1 MLKLKAYPGGKMK
14 KSTFILGLSLSAI
27 LAIAGCANNTT
38 NDQAVIDKLSTQL
51 DRVTNTVSAVSVAN
65 IDEIAREDFG
75 GNVGTISQLSRLSSS
90 GQTASAIARNI
101 ENNRYQILRKAKAIK
116 KSITGGELK
125 LGNDNARAISELT
138 TSMQK
143 YTTELTR
150 TKSDYRNTVRSMAKL
165 SDPGTQF
172 DAKLTRLSC
181 CLESR
186 DCYLNNI
193 LNTLNNVEGI
203 LNTAGNSNG
212 ETSDSQN
219 GQNTTGQNA
228 AGQNTNN
235 QNSSSQKDWGNKTPE
250 DYANEQNGTNN
261 GYNSSGNNLNNS
273 NNSNNNANNNANNSN
288 NSGNSFGGNQNLIP
302 FNYNDY
308 CPDGNCY
315 NGNANC
321 PDGNCY
327 NNYANCP
334 DGNCYNN
341 ANCPDGNCYDYNL
354 NCPNGNCYNGNIAN
368 TNAYGMN
375 RGLFNPGRN
384 TDTYGPGVTNIDTYR
399 YTGNGYG
406 NGFGN
411 GYGFGYNNGF
421 NGFNGN
427 NMQGMRHFNG
437 SNGINAILPS
447 DASNDQEMPT
457 SVIDETAIPV
467 ESSTE
472 NAEVKQE
479 AKKPEN
485 AEKFKNESTK
495 QESQVETNDIEKI
508 VSSSKHAEDGAT
520 SIQPKKA
527 QKLDID
533 TDAKVKSV
541 EAKPSENAEASKDNE
556 TLKQPESASESQS
569 DKVTENGTTLQGEEK
584 AKGHTSVVNADI
596 NKDIE
601 DLVK

>member
-14 KSTFILGLSLSAI
+14 KSTFVLGLSLSAI
-27 LAIAGCANNTT
+27 LAIAGCTNNTT

-65 IDEIAREDFG
+65 IDEITREDFG
-75 GNVGTISQLSRLSSS
+75 GNVETISQLSRLSGS

-116 KSITGGELK
+116 KSITGGQLI

-165 SDPGTQF
+165 NDPGTQF

-203 LNTAGNSNG
+203 LNTASNSNG
-212 ETSDSQN
+212 ETSGSQN
-219 GQNTTGQNA
+219 GQNTTSQNA
-228 AGQNTNN
+228 AGQNANN
-235 QNSSSQKDWGNKTPE
+235 QNSSNRKDWGNKTPE
-250 DYANEQNGTNN
+250 DYANEPNGSNN
-261 GYNSSGNNLNNS
+261 GYNSSEKNLNNT
-273 NNSNNNANNNANNSN
+273 NNSNNNANNSN

-302 FNYNDY
+302 FNYNGY
-308 CPDGNCY
+308 CPDGNCF
-315 NGNANC
+315 NGNAI
-321 PDGNCY
+321 
-327 NNYANCP
+327 CP

-411 GYGFGYNNGF
+411 GYGYGYNNGI
-421 NGFNGN
+421 NRFNGN

-467 ESSTE
+467 ETITE
-472 NAEVKQE
+472 KTEAKQE
-479 AKKPEN
+479 ANKPEN
-485 AEKFKNESTK
+485 AEKCKSESTK
-495 QESQVETNDIEKI
+495 QETQVETSDIEKI

-533 TDAKVKSV
+533 ADAKVKSV
-541 EAKPSENAEASKDNE
+541 EAKPSENANASKNNE
-556 TLKQPESASESQS
+556 SPKPAESASENQP
-569 DKVTENGTTLQGEEK
+569 DKATENDTTLQGEEK
-584 AKGHTSVVNADI
+584 AKGHTSIVNADI

>member
-14 KSTFILGLSLSAI
+14 KSTFVLGLSLSAI
-27 LAIAGCANNTT
+27 LAIAGCTNNTT

-65 IDEIAREDFG
+65 IDEITREDFD
-75 GNVGTISQLSRLSSS
+75 GNVGTISQLSRLSGS

-116 KSITGGELK
+116 KSITGGQLI

-165 SDPGTQF
+165 NDPGTQF

-203 LNTAGNSNG
+203 LNTVSNSNG

-228 AGQNTNN
+228 AGQNANN
-235 QNSSSQKDWGNKTPE
+235 QNSSNRKDWGNKTPE
-250 DYANEQNGTNN
+250 DYANEPNGTNN
-261 GYNSSGNNLNNS
+261 GYNSSEKNLNNT
-273 NNSNNNANNNANNSN
+273 NNSNNNANNSN

-302 FNYNDY
+302 FNYNGY
-308 CPDGNCY
+308 CPDGNCF
-315 NGNANC
+315 NGNAI
-321 PDGNCY
+321 
-327 NNYANCP
+327 CP

-411 GYGFGYNNGF
+411 GYGYGYNNGI
-421 NGFNGN
+421 NRFNGN

-467 ESSTE
+467 ETITE
-472 NAEVKQE
+472 KTEAKQE
-479 AKKPEN
+479 ANKPEN
-485 AEKFKNESTK
+485 AEKCKSESTK
-495 QESQVETNDIEKI
+495 QETQVETSDIEKI

-533 TDAKVKSV
+533 ADAKVKSV
-541 EAKPSENAEASKDNE
+541 EAKPSENANASKNNE
-556 TLKQPESASESQS
+556 SPKPAESASENQP
-569 DKVTENGTTLQGEEK
+569 DKATENDTTLQGEEK

>member
-14 KSTFILGLSLSAI
+14 KSTFVLGLSLSAI
-27 LAIAGCANNTT
+27 LAIAGCTNNTT

-65 IDEIAREDFG
+65 IDEITREDFD
-75 GNVGTISQLSRLSSS
+75 GNVGTISQLSRLSGS

-116 KSITGGELK
+116 KSITGGQLI

-165 SDPGTQF
+165 NDPGTQF

-203 LNTAGNSNG
+203 LNTVSNSNG

-219 GQNTTGQNA
+219 GQNATGQNA
-228 AGQNTNN
+228 AGQNANN
-235 QNSSSQKDWGNKTPE
+235 QNSSNRKDWGNKTPE
-250 DYANEQNGTNN
+250 DYANEPNGTNN
-261 GYNSSGNNLNNS
+261 GYNSSEKNLNNT
-273 NNSNNNANNNANNSN
+273 NNSNNNANNSN
-288 NSGNSFGGNQNLIP
+288 NSGNSFGGNHNLIP
-302 FNYNDY
+302 FNYNGY
-308 CPDGNCY
+308 CPDGNCF
-315 NGNANC
+315 NGNAI
-321 PDGNCY
+321 
-327 NNYANCP
+327 CP

-411 GYGFGYNNGF
+411 GYGYGYNNGI
-421 NGFNGN
+421 NRFNGN

-467 ESSTE
+467 ETITE
-472 NAEVKQE
+472 KTEAKQE
-479 AKKPEN
+479 ANKPEN
-485 AEKFKNESTK
+485 AEKCKSESTK
-495 QESQVETNDIEKI
+495 QETQVETSDIEKI

-533 TDAKVKSV
+533 ADAKVKSV
-541 EAKPSENAEASKDNE
+541 EAKPSENANASKNNE
-556 TLKQPESASESQS
+556 SPKPAESASENQP
-569 DKVTENGTTLQGEEK
+569 DKATENDTTLQGEEK
-584 AKGHTSVVNADI
+584 AKGHTSIVNADI

>member
-38 NDQAVIDKLSTQL
+38 NDQAVIDKLSSQL

-75 GNVGTISQLSRLSSS
+75 GNVGTISQLSRLSGS

-101 ENNRYQILRKAKAIK
+101 ENNRHQILRKAKAIK
-116 KSITGGELK
+116 KSITGGQLI

-203 LNTAGNSNG
+203 LNTVNNSNG
-212 ETSDSQN
+212 ETSN
-219 GQNTTGQNA
+219 NQNTTDQNA
-228 AGQNTNN
+228 AEKNANN

-250 DYANEQNGTNN
+250 DYANEQNGANN
-261 GYNSSGNNLNNS
+261 NYNSSGNNLNNL
-273 NNSNNNANNNANNSN
+273 N
-288 NSGNSFGGNQNLIP
+288 NSGNSFSGNQNLIP

-315 NGNANC
+315 NNPNC

-327 NNYANCP
+327 NNY
-334 DGNCYNN
+334 

-354 NCPNGNCYNGNIAN
+354 NCPNGNCYNDSIAN
-368 TNAYGMN
+368 TNAYGIN

-427 NMQGMRHFNG
+427 STQGMRHFNG
-437 SNGINAILPS
+437 SNGINAILPN

-457 SVIDETAIPV
+457 SAIDEAAIPA
-467 ESSTE
+467 ETSTE
-472 NAEVKQE
+472 KTEAKQE

-485 AEKFKNESTK
+485 AEKFKNETTK
-495 QESQVETNDIEKI
+495 QESQVNINDIEKI
-508 VSSSKHAEDGAT
+508 VSSSKHAEDGVT

-527 QKLDID
+527 QKLDFD

-541 EAKPSENAEASKDNE
+541 EAKPSESSTESKDNKSP
-556 TLKQPESASESQS
+556 KQPESARESQP
-569 DKVTENGTTLQGEEK
+569 DKVTENDNSLQGEEK
-584 AKGHTSVVNADI
+584 TKGHTSVVNADI

>member
-14 KSTFILGLSLSAI
+14 KSTFVLSLSLSAI
-27 LAIAGCANNTT
+27 LAIAGCTNNTT

-65 IDEIAREDFG
+65 IDEITREDFG
-75 GNVGTISQLSRLSSS
+75 GNVETISQLSYLSGS

-116 KSITGGELK
+116 KSITGGQLI

-165 SDPGTQF
+165 NDSGTQF

-203 LNTAGNSNG
+203 LNTASNSNG
-212 ETSDSQN
+212 ETSGSQN

-228 AGQNTNN
+228 AGQNANN
-235 QNSSSQKDWGNKTPE
+235 QNSSNRKDWGNKTPE
-250 DYANEQNGTNN
+250 DYANEPNGTNN
-261 GYNSSGNNLNNS
+261 GYNSSEKNLNNT
-273 NNSNNNANNNANNSN
+273 NNSNNSN
-288 NSGNSFGGNQNLIP
+288 NSGNSFGSNQNLIP
-302 FNYNDY
+302 FNYNGY
-308 CPDGNCY
+308 CPDGNCF
-315 NGNANC
+315 NGN
-321 PDGNCY
+321 
-327 NNYANCP
+327 ANCP

-368 TNAYGMN
+368 TNAYGIN

-406 NGFGN
+406 SGFGN
-411 GYGFGYNNGF
+411 GYGYEYNNGY
-421 NGFNGN
+421 NRFNGN

-447 DASNDQEMPT
+447 DASNDQETPT

-467 ESSTE
+467 ETITE
-472 NAEVKQE
+472 KAEAKQE
-479 AKKPEN
+479 ANKPEN

-495 QESQVETNDIEKI
+495 QETQVETNDIEKI

-533 TDAKVKSV
+533 ADAKVKSV
-541 EAKPSENAEASKDNE
+541 EAKPSENANASKNNE
-556 TLKQPESASESQS
+556 SPKPAESASENQP
-569 DKVTENGTTLQGEEK
+569 DKATENDTTLQGEEK

>member
-14 KSTFILGLSLSAI
+14 KSTFVLGLSLSAI
-27 LAIAGCANNTT
+27 LAIAGCTNNTT

-65 IDEIAREDFG
+65 IDEITREDFG
-75 GNVGTISQLSRLSSS
+75 GNVETISQLSRLSGS

-116 KSITGGELK
+116 KSITGGQLI

-165 SDPGTQF
+165 NDPGTQF

-186 DCYLNNI
+186 DRYLNNI

-203 LNTAGNSNG
+203 LNTASNSNG
-212 ETSDSQN
+212 ETSGSQN

-228 AGQNTNN
+228 AGQNANN
-235 QNSSSQKDWGNKTPE
+235 QNSSSRKDWGNKTPE
-250 DYANEQNGTNN
+250 DYANEPNGTNN
-261 GYNSSGNNLNNS
+261 GYNSSEKNLNNT
-273 NNSNNNANNNANNSN
+273 NNSNNSN
-288 NSGNSFGGNQNLIP
+288 NSGNSFGSNQNLIP
-302 FNYNDY
+302 FNYNGY
-308 CPDGNCY
+308 CPDGNCF
-315 NGNANC
+315 NGN
-321 PDGNCY
+321 
-327 NNYANCP
+327 ANCP

-411 GYGFGYNNGF
+411 GYGYEYNNGF
-421 NGFNGN
+421 NRFNGN

-447 DASNDQEMPT
+447 DASNDQEMPP

-467 ESSTE
+467 ETITE
-472 NAEVKQE
+472 KAEAKQE
-479 AKKPEN
+479 ANKPEN
-485 AEKFKNESTK
+485 AEKFKSESTK
-495 QESQVETNDIEKI
+495 QETQVETSYIEKI

-533 TDAKVKSV
+533 ADAKVKSV
-541 EAKPSENAEASKDNE
+541 EAKPSENANASKNNE
-556 TLKQPESASESQS
+556 SPTQPENASESQP
-569 DKVTENGTTLQGEEK
+569 DKAAENDTTLQGEEK
-584 AKGHTSVVNADI
+584 AKGHTSIVNADI

>member
-14 KSTFILGLSLSAI
+14 KSTFVLGLSLSAI
-27 LAIAGCANNTT
+27 LAIAGCTNNTT

-65 IDEIAREDFG
+65 IDEITREDFD
-75 GNVGTISQLSRLSSS
+75 GNVGTISQLSRLSGS

-116 KSITGGELK
+116 KSITGGQLI

-165 SDPGTQF
+165 NDPGTQF

-203 LNTAGNSNG
+203 LNTVSNSNG

-228 AGQNTNN
+228 AGQNANN
-235 QNSSSQKDWGNKTPE
+235 QNSSNRKDWGNKTPE
-250 DYANEQNGTNN
+250 DYANEPNGTNN
-261 GYNSSGNNLNNS
+261 GYNSSEKNLNNT
-273 NNSNNNANNNANNSN
+273 NNSNNNANNSN

-302 FNYNDY
+302 FNYNGY
-308 CPDGNCY
+308 CPDGNCF
-315 NGNANC
+315 NGNAI
-321 PDGNCY
+321 
-327 NNYANCP
+327 CP

-411 GYGFGYNNGF
+411 GYGYGYNNGI
-421 NGFNGN
+421 NRFNGN

-467 ESSTE
+467 ETITE
-472 NAEVKQE
+472 KTEAKQE
-479 AKKPEN
+479 ANKPEN
-485 AEKFKNESTK
+485 AEKCKSESTK
-495 QESQVETNDIEKI
+495 QETQVETSDIEKI

-533 TDAKVKSV
+533 ADAKVKSV
-541 EAKPSENAEASKDNE
+541 EAKPSENANASKNNE
-556 TLKQPESASESQS
+556 SPKPAESASENQP
-569 DKVTENGTTLQGEEK
+569 DKATENDTTLQGEEK
-584 AKGHTSVVNADI
+584 AKGHTSIVNADI

>member
-38 NDQAVIDKLSTQL
+38 NDQAVIDKLSSQL

-75 GNVGTISQLSRLSSS
+75 GNVGTISQLSRLSGS

-101 ENNRYQILRKAKAIK
+101 ENNRHQILRKAKAIK
-116 KSITGGELK
+116 KSITGGQLI

-203 LNTAGNSNG
+203 LNSAGNSNG
-212 ETSDSQN
+212 ETSNNQN
-219 GQNTTGQNA
+219 ATDQNA
-228 AGQNTNN
+228 AGQNANN
-235 QNSSSQKDWGNKTPE
+235 QNNSSQKDWGNKTPE

-261 GYNSSGNNLNNS
+261 NYNSSGNNMD
-273 NNSNNNANNNANNSN
+273 NSN
-288 NSGNSFGGNQNLIP
+288 NSGNSFSGNQNLIP

-315 NGNANC
+315 NNANC

-327 NNYANCP
+327 NNY
-334 DGNCYNN
+334 

-368 TNAYGMN
+368 TNAYGIN

-399 YTGNGYG
+399 YTTGNGYG
-406 NGFGN
+406 SGFGN

-427 NMQGMRHFNG
+427 VTQGMRHFNG

-447 DASNDQEMPT
+447 DTSNDQEMPT
-457 SVIDETAIPV
+457 SAIDEAAIPV
-467 ESSTE
+467 ENSTE
-472 NAEVKQE
+472 KTETKQE
-479 AKKPEN
+479 TKKPEN
-485 AEKFKNESTK
+485 AEKFKSETTK
-495 QESQVETNDIEKI
+495 QEPQANINDIEKI

-533 TDAKVKSV
+533 TDAKIKSV
-541 EAKPSENAEASKDNE
+541 EAKPSESATASKDNKS
-556 TLKQPESASESQS
+556 TKQPESASESQP
-569 DKVTENGTTLQGEEK
+569 DNVTENNTTLQGEEK

>member
-1 MLKLKAYPGGKMK
+1 MK
-14 KSTFILGLSLSAI
+14 KSTFVLGLSLSAI
-27 LAIAGCANNTT
+27 LAIAGCTNNTT

-51 DRVTNTVSAVSVAN
+51 DRVTSTVSAVSVAN
-65 IDEIAREDFG
+65 IDEITREDFG
-75 GNVGTISQLSRLSSS
+75 GNVETISQLSRLSGS

-116 KSITGGELK
+116 KSITGGQLT

-165 SDPGTQF
+165 NDSGTQF

-203 LNTAGNSNG
+203 LNTASNSNG
-212 ETSDSQN
+212 ETSGSQN
-219 GQNTTGQNA
+219 GQNTTGQNT
-228 AGQNTNN
+228 AGQNANN
-235 QNSSSQKDWGNKTPE
+235 QNSSNRKDWGNKTPE
-250 DYANEQNGTNN
+250 DYANEPNGTNN
-261 GYNSSGNNLNNS
+261 GYNSSEKNLNNT
-273 NNSNNNANNNANNSN
+273 NNSNNSN
-288 NSGNSFGGNQNLIP
+288 NSGNSFGSNQNLIP
-302 FNYNDY
+302 FNYNGY
-308 CPDGNCY
+308 CPDGNCF
-315 NGNANC
+315 NGN
-321 PDGNCY
+321 
-327 NNYANCP
+327 ANCP

-411 GYGFGYNNGF
+411 GYGYGYNNEF
-421 NGFNGN
+421 NRFNGN

-447 DASNDQEMPT
+447 DASNDQEKPT

-467 ESSTE
+467 ETITE
-472 NAEVKQE
+472 KAEAKQE
-479 AKKPEN
+479 ANKPEN
-485 AEKFKNESTK
+485 AEKFKSESTK
-495 QESQVETNDIEKI
+495 QETQVETSDIEKI

-533 TDAKVKSV
+533 ADAKVKSV
-541 EAKPSENAEASKDNE
+541 EAKPSENANASKNNE
-556 TLKQPESASESQS
+556 SPKQAESASENQP
-569 DKVTENGTTLQGEEK
+569 DKATENDTTLQGEEK